1 MLYLFLRLVVRIAL
15 RIFFRRLEVEN
26 QSNLNLN
33 TPLIYVANHPNTF
46 MDPLLIAALSSK
58 RVYFLANGGIFNRF
72 TRPIFKLFQMLPI
85 YRKVDKSDKPL
96 SQAELNRMSFQK
108 CFEHLAKKGTLLIF
122 PEGTSV
128 IERKLREI
136 KTGTARIALG
146 AEFEHNF
153 SLNLHIVP
161 IGLNYDDADKFRSE
175 VFVKVGKPIRVA
187 DYQEGYNP
195 ENFVVVEKLT
205 QDIENALSELIIITE
220 NQEQE
225 QFIRNIEILYKNE
238 LFREFHLPKKKSEE
252 FAIIK
257 EIIRGVKFLE
267 TKDSNYFKRLRVQME
282 NYLENLKI
290 LGLKD
295 SVFRA
300 EKKPPLLWFLL
311 KSFLFFLCGFP
322 LYLIGLLFN
331 YIPYIL
337 PSYIARFMSKDMAY
351 KAPLM
356 MISGIFTFLIAYSIS
371 LGLIYYFTQNFLW
384 LFLALLLMPL
394 SGFFVLIFVA
404 WWKKFI
410 AEIQSMRLFFQKASL
425 MQSLLE
431 QRNEIFASLKKAQ
444 KDYLSEQQS
453 LYTQ

>member
-15 RIFFRRLEVEN
+15 RVFFRRLEVEGKE
-26 QSNLNLN
+26 NLHLD

-46 MDPLLIAALSSK
+46 MDPLLIASLSNK
-58 RVYFLANGGIFNRF
+58 RVYFLANGSIFNRF
-72 TRPIFKLFQMLPI
+72 TRSIFRLFQMLPI
-85 YRKVDKSDKPL
+85 YRKVDKPDNPL
-96 SQAELNRMSFQK
+96 SQAELNKMSFAK
-108 CFEHLAKKGTLLIF
+108 CYEHLAKKGTLLVF

-128 IERKLREI
+128 IERRLREI

-195 ENFVVVEKLT
+195 ENFAVVEKLT
-205 QDIENALSELIIITE
+205 HDIETALSELIIITE
-220 NQEQE
+220 NQEQD
-225 QFIRNIEILYKNE
+225 QFIRNIETLYKNE
-238 LFREFHLPKKKSEE
+238 LFREFHLKRNKSEE

-267 TKDSNYFKRLRVQME
+267 SKDNDYFTRLRVQME
-282 NYLENLKI
+282 NYLENLKT

-300 EKKPPLLWFLL
+300 EKKPSLLWFLL
-311 KSFLFFLCGFP
+311 KSFLFLLWGFP
-322 LYLIGLLFN
+322 LYVIGLVFN

-337 PSYIARFMSKDMAY
+337 PSQIARFISKDVAF

-384 LFLALLLMPL
+384 LLIALVFMPL

-404 WWKKFI
+404 WWKKFS
-410 AEIQSMRLFFQKASL
+410 AELQAIQLFFRKTSL
-425 MQSLLE
+425 MHSLLE
-431 QRNEIFASLKKAQ
+431 QRNAIFVSLKKAQ
-444 KDYLSEQQS
+444 KEYIQS
-453 LYTQ
+453 R